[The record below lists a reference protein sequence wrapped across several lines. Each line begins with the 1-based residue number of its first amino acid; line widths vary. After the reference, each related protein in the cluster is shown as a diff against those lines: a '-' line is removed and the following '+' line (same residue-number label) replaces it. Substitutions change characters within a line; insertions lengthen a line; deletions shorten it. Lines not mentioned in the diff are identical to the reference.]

1 MAGDGRKLLC
11 HHTSCQNFG
20 LAPFKLLRFV
30 ETRPVRQTA
39 LKVGLGGWCKRKA
52 NQCKSTDINC
62 LEEAQETHPSQTPG
76 VEKQWLSQMFLWC
89 SFDFSLPRWAA
100 HFPPADMRTV
110 LSIGNLASSWLEV
123 QYGQHHKNDDKEQKT
138 WKNSNM
144 KPCKQTYGTNSSR
157 AALEAWPPLL
167 MMLS

>member
-76 VEKQWLSQMFLWC
+76 VEKQ
-89 SFDFSLPRWAA
+89 
-100 HFPPADMRTV
+100 
-110 LSIGNLASSWLEV
+110 
-123 QYGQHHKNDDKEQKT
+123 
-138 WKNSNM
+138 
-144 KPCKQTYGTNSSR
+144 
-157 AALEAWPPLL
+157 
-167 MMLS
+167 